1 MSWSF
6 KSPVARA
13 ILELRNEM
21 ADLRQAITDLTG
33 AVDGVAQR
41 LGGDSG
47 QVAALQA
54 ALDDAMAQVNALQA
68 NDDADKQAL
77 ADAVSAAQ
85 AAADE
90 IEAQVAELNTIG
102 QDATPATD
110 GGTTDV
116 GTDTTG
122 GDAGTDLPEEPA
134 TPADQINVGDAGTA
148 GETA

>member
-102 QDATPATD
+102 QDTTPAND
-110 GGTTDV
+110 GA
-116 GTDTTG
+116 
-122 GDAGTDLPEEPA
+122 AGTDLPEEPA

>member
-102 QDATPATD
+102 QDATPAND
-110 GGTTDV
+110 GA
-116 GTDTTG
+116 
-122 GDAGTDLPEEPA
+122 AGTDLPEEPA